1 MLYRKSG
8 FPKEGELVLCTVT
21 QILSNS
27 VFVNIDEYDH
37 KAMLHI
43 SEVSPGRIRN
53 LRDYVK
59 EGKVIVCVVL
69 RVYLDR
75 GLIDVSLRRVNEG
88 QRRSK
93 LNQIKQEQMA
103 EKIVEVAAKELKM
116 EMIKLY
122 NELTEVL
129 FEKYATLFEAFSDI
143 VINNVSLSN
152 LGIRPEVDKAITDI
166 VRLRIKPQ
174 KINIAAK
181 LTLSCYDSDGVEV
194 IKSVLQNA
202 VKIKDTV
209 TLKYLGGGNYK
220 LNLTAEDYKT
230 GEKLFESMTAQLEKD
245 MKKHN
250 GTFSFVRLEEE

>member
-21 QILSNS
+21 QILFNS
-27 VFVNIDEYDH
+27 VFVNLDEYDH

-53 LRDYVK
+53 LRDFVK

-69 RVYLDR
+69 RIHTDR

-88 QRRSK
+88 QRRNK

-103 EKIVEVAAKELKM
+103 EKIVEVVAKELKM
-116 EMIKLY
+116 DNLKLY
-122 NELTEVL
+122 NEITEIL
-129 FEKYATLFEAFSDI
+129 FEKYATLFDAFQDI
-143 VINNVSLSN
+143 VVNNNSLSK

-166 VRLRIKPQ
+166 VKLRIKPQ
-174 KINIAAK
+174 KVNLCAK
-181 LTLSCYDSDGVEV
+181 LTLGCYDSDGVEV
-194 IKSVLQNA
+194 VKNVLLDA
-202 VKIKDTV
+202 LKAKETV
-209 TLKYLGGGNYK
+209 TIKYLGGGNY
-220 LNLTAEDYKT
+220 LLSFTSDDYKS
-230 GEKLFESMTAQLEKD
+230 GEKLLETITSQIEKN

-250 GTFSFVRLEEE
+250 GSFSYQRIEGE